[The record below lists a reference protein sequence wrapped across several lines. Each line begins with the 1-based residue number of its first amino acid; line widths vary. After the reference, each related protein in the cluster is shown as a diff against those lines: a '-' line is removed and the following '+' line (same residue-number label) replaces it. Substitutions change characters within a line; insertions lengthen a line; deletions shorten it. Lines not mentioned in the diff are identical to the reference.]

1 MDILK
6 LASLSHEKDDSNTG
20 LVDATAQ
27 AAISSNPWATETT
40 AQQLPN
46 LMRNVNLWD
55 QEEGELDLQQN
66 IAVGVLDDDEVDSDD
81 EVGSDEEEDLS
92 ELSSLGNDSLS
103 KASDASGLVKD
114 ANDGPTYVPAPAG
127 RAANGVPVNI
137 ITYNDDGEISDA
149 EHSEPPQTKK
159 KLTKKQRAEE
169 RRKREEEKQR
179 RAKIKRERQRRNRKE
194 KKEREKRDKLVK
206 AEYGTL
212 ALLKPKPK
220 PEEPAPSPEEPA
232 QQKPKPPAISIQRPE
247 NFKERTIKN
256 EFGDGE
262 LAKGY
267 PPNAN
272 PKRKNRRR
280 NNKQPQPQLVQQR
293 PNGAAPFPG
302 GQPSRHQQ
310 HARMPPARGF
320 PPGGGYPPN
329 HYDPNS
335 LRATSTAFVPGT
347 AGSNQSAPL
356 PQSYLRPG
364 GGEFVPS
371 SNPPA
376 RAAKAGPPA
385 PPKLSAKSSEFVP
398 SFRTKVELSLKDKER
413 ESKAGAEQPVAAAV
427 NNT

>member
-6 LASLSHEKDDSNTG
+6 LASLSGSHERDDSNSG
-20 LVDATAQ
+20 LVESQA
-27 AAISSNPWATETT
+27 AAISSNPWATENTV
-40 AQQLPN
+40 QQLPN
-46 LMRNVNLWD
+46 LLRNVNLWD
-55 QEEGELDLQQN
+55 QEDGELDLQQN
-66 IAVGVLDDDEVDSDD
+66 IANAVLDDDDIGSDD
-81 EVGSDEEEDLS
+81 ENEEDLS

-103 KASDASGLVKD
+103 KASDASGILKD

-127 RAANGVPVNI
+127 RAAIGVPVNI
-137 ITYNDDGEISDA
+137 ITYNDDGEDA
-149 EHSEPPQTKK
+149 DNEPPQTKK
-159 KLTKKQRAEE
+159 KTKKQRAEE

-220 PEEPAPSPEEPA
+220 APEPAPSPEEPA
-232 QQKPKPPAISIQRPE
+232 QQKAKVPAISIQRPE

-262 LAKGY
+262 RAKGC
-267 PPNAN
+267 PPN

-280 NNKQPQPQLVQQR
+280 NKQQQPQQVQQR
-293 PNGAAPFPG
+293 PNGTAPFPG
-302 GQPSRHQQ
+302 GQSSLRHQQ
-310 HARMPPARGF
+310 HGRMPARGY
-320 PPGGGYPPN
+320 PPRGYPPN
-329 HYDPNS
+329 PYDPMS
-335 LRATSTAFVPGT
+335 LHANSTAFVPA
-347 AGSNQSAPL
+347 AGPM

-364 GGEFVPS
+364 GSGSAS

-376 RAAKAGPPA
+376 LAAKAA
-385 PPKLSAKSSEFVP
+385 PSAPLKLSAQSSEFVP
-398 SFRTKVELSLKDKER
+398 SFRTKVELSLKER

-427 NNT
+427 NST

>member
-1 MDILK
+1 MDILR
-6 LASLSHEKDDSNTG
+6 LASLSHEKDDSKTG

-27 AAISSNPWATETT
+27 AAISSNPWATENT

-55 QEEGELDLQQN
+55 QEDGELDLQQN
-66 IAVGVLDDDEVDSDD
+66 IANAVLDDDDIGSDD
-81 EVGSDEEEDLS
+81 DEEDLS
-92 ELSSLGNDSLS
+92 ELSSLGNDSPS
-103 KASDASGLVKD
+103 KASDASGLLKD

-127 RAANGVPVNI
+127 RAAIGVPVNI
-137 ITYNDDGEISDA
+137 ITYNDDGEDA
-149 EHSEPPQTKK
+149 DNEPPQTKK
-159 KLTKKQRAEE
+159 KTKKQRAEE

-220 PEEPAPSPEEPA
+220 APEPAPSPEEPA
-232 QQKPKPPAISIQRPE
+232 QQKAKPPAISIQRPE

-262 LAKGY
+262 RAKGQ
-267 PPNAN
+267 PPN

-280 NNKQPQPQLVQQR
+280 NKQQQPQQVQQR

-302 GQPSRHQQ
+302 GHPSRQHQ
-310 HARMPPARGF
+310 HGRMPARGF
-320 PPGGGYPPN
+320 PPRGYPPN
-329 HYDPNS
+329 HYDYDPTA
-335 LRATSTAFVPGT
+335 LRATSTAFVP
-347 AGSNQSAPL
+347 AAAPIPSAPL

-371 SNPPA
+371 NPPG
-376 RAAKAGPPA
+376 RAASAGPPA
-385 PPKLSAKSSEFVP
+385 QLKLSAQSSEFVP
-398 SFRTKVELSLKDKER
+398 SFRTKVELSLKER
-413 ESKAGAEQPVAAAV
+413 GSKAGAAV